1 MTTGNQVIVETLQLT
16 DPVAK
21 PTSTG
26 VARWSFKA
34 KSPTRG
40 EIMIGYTAFPNLV
53 DPESKQFE
61 PLSGQMATIYETVVA
76 NVANGIS
83 PWYEVGYRISENNN
97 IIYYNLKSFA
107 LSKNSPAPTA
117 LPIPPKSDAVRGLE
131 QGNANNVA
139 GMGIASYVSNPNNKK
154 MELPAFAWLKE
165 YADKLNY
172 LSDSI
177 VEGRN
182 AKNNGEEMEEE
193 PEESIEEPEEEPNS
207 FPGNEP
213 GELDI

>member
-1 MTTGNQVIVETLQLT
+1 MTTPINEEMGTKAQIYSATTGEVGVNKTKQYRFQAKGIDGVEYRVSITAWDNSKDPIVGQ
-16 DPVAK
+16 A
-21 PTSTG
+21 PTIHQ
-26 VARWSFKA
+26 AIR
-34 KSPTRG
+34 
-40 EIMIGYTAFPNLV
+40 EN
-53 DPESKQFE
+53 D
-61 PLSGQMATIYETVVA
+61 
-76 NVANGIS
+76 ANGVR
-83 PWYEVGYRISENNN
+83 PWYDIKYVPRESGGT
-97 IIYYNLKSFA
+97 IYYNMTA
-107 LSKNSPAPTA
+107 WQLSNDSPAPEKVTA
-117 LPIPPKSDAVRGLE
+117 QIPQKSDAVRGLE

-193 PEESIEEPEEEPNS
+193 PEESIEEPEEEPKDS
-207 FPGNEP
+207 PGNDP
-213 GELDI
+213 NELDI

>member
-1 MTTGNQVIVETLQLT
+1 MTTNQEKTTKAQIYSATETYLKDQITKQYRFQAKGLEGVEYMVSIACFDKSKLPIVGQ
-16 DPVAK
+16 A
-21 PTSTG
+21 PTIFQTIRENDANG
-26 VARWSFKA
+26 VRPWYDIKYV
-34 KSPTRG
+34 TRESG
-40 EIMIGYTAFPNLV
+40 GTIFYNMIGW
-53 DPESKQFE
+53 Q
-61 PLSGQMATIYETVVA
+61 
-76 NVANGIS
+76 
-83 PWYEVGYRISENNN
+83 
-97 IIYYNLKSFA
+97 
-107 LSKNSPAPTA
+107 LSKDSPAPEKVTA
-117 LPIPPKSDAVRGLE
+117 QIPQKSDAVRGLE

-193 PEESIEEPEEEPNS
+193 PEESIEEPEEEPNDS
-207 FPGNEP
+207 PF
-213 GELDI
+213 ELDI